1 MRFLRFPAF
10 FTHLIWAGDVI
21 SREGEA
27 PAAPLRG
34 QLGMSLALP

>member
-10 FTHLIWAGDVI
+10 FTHLIWAGDFI

-27 PAAPLRG
+27 PAEPLRG
-34 QLGMSLALP
+34 QLGRSLAVP